1 MLGFSFRSLPQSAR
15 LKGTVGLCDGGVVG
29 DAALREA
36 GGEGCRSSM
45 GRRLWR

>member
-15 LKGTVGLCDGGVVG
+15 LEGTVGLCDGGVVG

-36 GGEGCRSSM
+36 GGEGCR
-45 GRRLWR
+45 RRLWR